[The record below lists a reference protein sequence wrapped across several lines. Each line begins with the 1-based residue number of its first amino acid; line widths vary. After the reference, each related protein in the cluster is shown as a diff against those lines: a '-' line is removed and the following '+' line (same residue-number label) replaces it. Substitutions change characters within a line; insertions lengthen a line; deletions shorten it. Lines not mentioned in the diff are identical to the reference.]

1 MTFGLEGRCSI
12 QLSYRGKKGV
22 GLGYVNQRGEL
33 RPVSLSQKDL
43 LDVPAVDRSTQVGI
57 TLL

>member
-1 MTFGLEGRCSI
+1 
-12 QLSYRGKKGV
+12 
-22 GLGYVNQRGEL
+22 
-33 RPVSLSQKDL
+33 VSLSQKDL